1 MMSGEVKVADFNAR
15 FNEILQ
21 KNIELLT
28 IDESVLQS
36 DLETVGLNSISFVK
50 LIVALENEFDVEF
63 ENEILII
70 DHFATL
76 GHFKDGVQKLVEGQ
90 DH

>member
-1 MMSGEVKVADFNAR
+1 MSGEVKVADFNTR
-15 FNEILQ
+15 FYEILQ
-21 KNIELLT
+21 KNIELLS
-28 IDESVLQS
+28 IDESVLKS

-76 GHFKDGVQKLVEGQ
+76 EQFKDSVQKLVEGQ

>member
-76 GHFKDGVQKLVEGQ
+76 GQFKESVQKLVERQ

>member
-1 MMSGEVKVADFNAR
+1 MMSGELKVADFNMR
-15 FNEILQ
+15 FYEILQ
-21 KNIELLT
+21 KNMELLT

-76 GHFKDGVQKLVEGQ
+76 GQFKDSVQKLVEGQ
-90 DH
+90 NH